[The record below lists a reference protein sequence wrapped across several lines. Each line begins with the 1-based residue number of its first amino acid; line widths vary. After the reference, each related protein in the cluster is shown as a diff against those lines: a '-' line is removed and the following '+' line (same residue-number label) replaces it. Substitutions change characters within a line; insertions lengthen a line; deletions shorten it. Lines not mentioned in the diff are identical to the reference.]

1 MRHSRA
7 DQLVRPV
14 TFPYSRARSFGV
26 GSDQPASKVTVAWR
40 QHAASFRHWSG
51 KASRVARFCY
61 VPLLPPPARDRRRTF
76 HLLPYLRRLRPRLAA
91 AFLAATSLVRDSFT
105 VEMCHDYNSRSHLS
119 SRISCASRLLVCDF
133 CPFSTN
139 ITTAHEAL
147 RRLAG
152 KQPIEISPYRERTKP
167 KPIQPP
173 DRSFQ
178 SEPFVSQGFPSQ
190 PFIALSPPPPPPPF
204 PSPSSSPRRL
214 SPAAARWC
222 SA

>member
-1 MRHSRA
+1 VATTRGF
-7 DQLVRPV
+7 
-14 TFPYSRARSFGV
+14 FP
-26 GSDQPASKVTVAWR
+26 PEII
-40 QHAASFRHWSG
+40 HWSG

-61 VPLLPPPARDRRRTF
+61 VQLLPPPARDRRRTF

-167 KPIQPP
+167 NQSPSDRQIDHSNPN
-173 DRSFQ
+173 RSFPKA
-178 SEPFVSQGFPSQ
+178 SR
-190 PFIALSPPPPPPPF
+190 ANHL
-204 PSPSSSPRRL
+204 
-214 SPAAARWC
+214 
-222 SA
+222 